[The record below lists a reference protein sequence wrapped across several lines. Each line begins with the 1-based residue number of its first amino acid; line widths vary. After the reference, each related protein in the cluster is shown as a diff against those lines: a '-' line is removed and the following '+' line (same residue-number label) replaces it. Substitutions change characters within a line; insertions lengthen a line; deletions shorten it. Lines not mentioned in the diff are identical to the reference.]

1 MGRQGQ
7 HLGSPLAW
15 RGVLCSEVEPAVL
28 LKEVPVAQS
37 HMQCENRPAGGT
49 EEAGIREKQPH

>member
-7 HLGSPLAW
+7 HPGSPFAW

-37 HMQCENRPAGGT
+37 HMQCENGPAGGT
-49 EEAGIREKQPH
+49 EEAGIREK